1 MRQKLMHR
9 DAGDDRIVSGGGD
22 DIIIGGAGNDS
33 MHGGGG
39 DDIFCFGSNWGTDT
53 VEQLADGKVTLWFE
67 FNSGSWDETT
77 LTYTDG
83 NNSVTVKGVA
93 AENIDIKLTA
103 VPPTEGAFLQ
113 GASESVFED
122 KNKILLA

>member
-1 MRQKLMHR
+1 MEQQ
-9 DAGDDRIVSGGGD
+9 IISGGGLQFVPQ
-22 DIIIGGAGNDS
+22 I
-33 MHGGGG
+33 
-39 DDIFCFGSNWGTDT
+39 
-53 VEQLADGKVTLWFE
+53 
-67 FNSGSWDETT
+67 
-77 LTYTDG
+77 
-83 NNSVTVKGVA
+83 A